1 MAQNSQTS
9 PFLESNLSLN
19 TGRILLG
26 AAVLSAGSGVFSNPT
41 FWNIAPAISQYVTLG
56 IIILG
61 TLTIIGS
68 FVSESVKENFE
79 ALVITFF
86 GFMVGGFCIHLHL
99 LAFDDFL
106 GAAYLYFALITP
118 WYFTKQSHLIVYQLS
133 LIICLVFTI
142 LVTPEANPEATYYLY
157 RFIAANLLVFLIAN
171 SRIISLQ
178 KLIRKNYD
186 SQNFKE
192 LLNEGLI
199 QTDSNFIMTYVNP
212 KLGEMIG
219 RDHTEFIGRFV
230 LTEVIP
236 PELRAEQ
243 AKRLLEPTPGN
254 TSRYFLHLLHAEGHK
269 IPVQISVS
277 PRIHKDTGKL
287 DGFNI
292 LLVNIYDHI
301 EQLQQLEEDL
311 KSMEQRVR
319 DNEAKRLE
327 LERFARSIAYDL
339 RAPLEVINRG
349 IQILFSL
356 KESYD
361 PLAAQYMEEME
372 VGIGN
377 VYDIMQSV
385 LLYSITD
392 THQMKITK
400 VDLRDAMD
408 EVKTSLEPLILA
420 NKATLI
426 YDELPVVD
434 VDRIQIL
441 RLFRNFIEN
450 AISRRSEKDPVIRFT
465 FTVHDEKEEYIFSV
479 QDNGTGISRE
489 DYENIFRI
497 FQEGDT
503 PQIEGDSFGFSLSIC
518 NKIIQNHK
526 GKLWFK
532 SNVGQGTTFHFSLPI
547 EQEKEEVISVN

>member
-1 MAQNSQTS
+1 MPRKSQIS
-9 PFLESNLSLN
+9 QFSESNLSLN

-26 AAVLSAGSGVFSNPT
+26 AAVLSAGFGIITNPT
-41 FWNIAPAISQYVTLG
+41 FWNIAPSISQFITL
-56 IIILG
+56 IIILLG
-61 TLTIIGS
+61 TVAIVGS
-68 FVSESVKENFE
+68 FVSEWVKEYFDGF
-79 ALVITFF
+79 VISFF
-86 GFMVGGFCIHLHL
+86 GILVGGFCIHLHL
-99 LAFDDFL
+99 LVFDDFL
-106 GAAYLYFALITP
+106 SSAFLYFALITP
-118 WYFTKQSHLIVYQLS
+118 WYFTKQGHLIVYQLS
-133 LIICLVFTI
+133 LIVCLVFTV
-142 LVTPEANPEATYYLY
+142 LVTPEANPDGTYYLY
-157 RFIAANLLVFLIAN
+157 RFIGANLLVFLIAN
-171 SRIISLQ
+171 SRILSLQ
-178 KLIRKNYD
+178 RLISQNLD

-192 LLNEGLI
+192 NLNEGLI
-199 QTDSNFIMTYVNP
+199 QTDNNFIMTYVNP

-219 RDHTEFIGRFV
+219 RDSEEFIGRFV

-243 AKRLLEPTPGN
+243 AKRLLEPTPDH
-254 TSRYFLHLLHAEGHK
+254 TSRYFLHLLHSDGHK

-277 PRIHKDTGKL
+277 PRLHKETGKL

-292 LLVNIYDHI
+292 LLVSISDHI
-301 EQLQQLEEDL
+301 DQLQQLEDDL
-311 KSMEQRVR
+311 KAMEQRVR

-372 VGIGN
+372 AGIGN

-392 THQMKITK
+392 THQMKITQ

-420 NKATLI
+420 NKANII
-426 YDELPVVD
+426 YDELPLVE

-450 AISRRSEKDPVIRFT
+450 AISRRSEADPRIHFS
-465 FTVHDEKEEYIFSV
+465 FTVHDEKKEYIFSV

-518 NKIIQNHK
+518 NKIIQNHG

-532 SNVGQGTTFHFSLPI
+532 SNVGQGTTFHFSLPM
-547 EQEKEEVISVN
+547 EQKKEEPISIS

>member
-1 MAQNSQTS
+1 MQTS
-9 PFLESNLSLN
+9 QLLESNLSLN

-26 AAVLSAGSGVFSNPT
+26 AAVISAGSGVISNPT
-41 FWNIAPAISQYVTLG
+41 FWNIAPAISQYITLS

-68 FVSESVKENFE
+68 FVSEWVKENYE
-79 ALVITFF
+79 GLIISFF
-86 GFMVGGFCIHLHL
+86 GVMVGGFCVHLHL
-99 LAFDDFL
+99 LAFDEFL
-106 GAAYLYFALITP
+106 EAAFLYFALITP
-118 WYFTKQSHLIVYQLS
+118 WYFTKQSYLIVYQIS
-133 LIICLVFTI
+133 LIVCLVFTI

-157 RFIAANLLVFLIAN
+157 RFIGANLLVFLIAN
-171 SRIISLQ
+171 SRIVSLQ
-178 KLIRKNYD
+178 KLLRQNHD
-186 SQNFKE
+186 THNFKE

-219 RDHTEFIGRFV
+219 RDHREFIGRFV

-236 PELRAEQ
+236 AESRAGQ
-243 AKRLLEPTPGN
+243 AKRLLEPTPGH
-254 TSRYFLHLLHAEGHK
+254 TSRYFLHLLHADGHK
-269 IPVQISVS
+269 IPVQVSVS
-277 PRIHKDTGKL
+277 PRYQKDTAKL

-292 LLVNIYDHI
+292 LLININDHI
-301 EQLQQLEEDL
+301 EQLQHLEEDL
-311 KSMEQRVR
+311 KAMEQRVR

-339 RAPLEVINRG
+339 RSPLEVINKG

-372 VGIGN
+372 IGIGN

-392 THQMKITK
+392 THQMKFSK
-400 VDLRDAMD
+400 VDLREAMD

-420 NKATLI
+420 NKATII
-426 YDELPVVD
+426 YDELPVVE

-450 AISRRSEKDPVIRFT
+450 AISRRSEIDPIIRFS
-465 FTVHDEKEEYIFSV
+465 FTVHEEKDEYIFSV

-547 EQEKEEVISVN
+547 EQEQEEIISIS